1 MNIIPYLKTIQNQFA
16 EKQLLI
22 NTYKIK
28 IRNLEAKV
36 QELENEISTYKTSKL
51 EILDNTTDTNQS

>member
-36 QELENEISTYKTSKL
+36 QELENEISAYKTDKL
-51 EILDNTTDTNQS
+51 EVLDNTTDTNQP

>member
-22 NTYKIK
+22 STYKVKIK
-28 IRNLEAKV
+28 NLEAKI
-36 QELENEISTYKTSKL
+36 QELENEISTYKSSESKL
-51 EILDNTTDTNQS
+51 HDSSTDTD

>member
-22 NTYKIK
+22 GTYKVK
-28 IRNLEAKV
+28 IRNLEAKI
-36 QELENEISTYKTSKL
+36 QELENEISTYKTNKL
-51 EILDNTTDTNQS
+51 EVLDNTTDTNQP

>member
-36 QELENEISTYKTSKL
+36 QELENEISAYKTSKL
-51 EILDNTTDTNQS
+51 EVLDNTTDTNQS